1 MGECQK
7 HQSWNQIAK
16 VRFPNLPQT
25 FCATLAA
32 SQKVGSPSN
41 PPPCLTNEA
50 LRAQRDEVTCPGSP
64 RSMCGKAGVGS
75 QAPGIQFSPLPSSAY
90 SISLEGSLY
99 SFAVCTC
106 TQVCVVCMCMH
117 AHTCACVCV
126 FSWAFSR
133 NHVTA
138 EQPAQLLKSH
148 FVRIRLWVSLYNPT
162 PPTNRGLVVAGQ
174 GAEMGN
180 ICLVFNVWCLY
191 LALPSFYYIDD
202 RQAQATEKKQI
213 T

>member
-99 SFAVCTC
+99 SLLCVHMHTGVC
-106 TQVCVVCMCMH
+106 CMH
-117 AHTCACVCV
+117 VHACTYMCVCV
-126 FSWAFSR
+126 CVLLGVFPKPRNSRATSPAFKEPFCE
-133 NHVTA
+133 N
-138 EQPAQLLKSH
+138 Q
-148 FVRIRLWVSLYNPT
+148 
-162 PPTNRGLVVAGQ
+162 
-174 GAEMGN
+174 
-180 ICLVFNVWCLY
+180 
-191 LALPSFYYIDD
+191 ALGVPV
-202 RQAQATEKKQI
+202 
-213 T
+213 

>member
-99 SFAVCTC
+99 SFAVCAHAHRC
-106 TQVCVVCMCMH
+106 VLYACACMHIHVRVCVCSPGRFPE
-117 AHTCACVCV
+117 T
-126 FSWAFSR
+126 
-133 NHVTA
+133 T
-138 EQPAQLLKSH
+138 
-148 FVRIRLWVSLYNPT
+148 
-162 PPTNRGLVVAGQ
+162 
-174 GAEMGN
+174 
-180 ICLVFNVWCLY
+180 
-191 LALPSFYYIDD
+191 
-202 RQAQATEKKQI
+202 
-213 T
+213 